1 MTLHV
6 NADWCYTY
14 TFILRIVM
22 MPISPSVILLN
33 VVTLSVV
40 APDMFTFFWGVGS
53 LQNLIAYK

>member
-1 MTLHV
+1 
-6 NADWCYTY
+6 
-14 TFILRIVM
+14 M